1 MGFTGGEIL
10 DPAMGTGNFFGNL
23 PAEMAKNS
31 RLYGVELDSLTARI
45 AKELYPEAK
54 IQNRGFE
61 RTKFENGTF
70 DVIVGS
76 GISSPTTR
84 NMTNI
89 LSTIIS
95 SRNPST
101 S

>member
-45 AKELYPEAK
+45 AKELYPEVK

-70 DVIVGS
+70 DVIIGNVPFGDFK
-76 GISSPTTR
+76 PYDHFRR
-84 NMTNI
+84 NYG
-89 LSTIIS
+89 
-95 SRNPST
+95 
-101 S
+101 